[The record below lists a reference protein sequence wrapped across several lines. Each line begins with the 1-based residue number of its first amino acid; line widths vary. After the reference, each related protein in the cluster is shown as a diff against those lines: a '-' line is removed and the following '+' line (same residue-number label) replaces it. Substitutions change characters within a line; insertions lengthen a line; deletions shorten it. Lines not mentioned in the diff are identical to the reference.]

1 MKNLSILFLILF
13 ASTLF
18 AGEFKGKVSISIGG
32 VCEENMVSMLEAGSE
47 LCFLKDG
54 PGYVIPPMTFTKS
67 KKSWEF
73 KDSATK
79 ASYKPKNKKI
89 SVKIKNKATLW
100 PETGNE
106 EESISMEPNKYSFSM
121 SGTMPYDIE
130 PELEK
135 GAQVAVSDLSGES
148 YLLFGESWKMSA
160 KGANLVLNGN
170 ETERKLTGKITKKSR
185 KAKFTVKVSG
195 HWMMPCTVGPIN

>member
-1 MKNLSILFLILF
+1 MKNLSILLLILF

-18 AGEFKGKVSISIGG
+18 AGEFNGKTSISISG
-32 VCEENMVSMLEAGSE
+32 VCEEKMVSMLEAGSE

-54 PGYVIPPMTFTKS
+54 PGYVVSPMTFTKS
-67 KKSWEF
+67 KKNWEY

-89 SVKIKNKATLW
+89 SVKIKKKTTLW

-106 EESISMEPNKYSFSM
+106 EESISMEPNKYTFSM

-135 GAQVAVSDLSGES
+135 GAQVAVTDSSSDS
-148 YLLFGESWKMSA
+148 YMLFNESWKMSA
-160 KGANLVLNGN
+160 KGANLVLDGN
-170 ETERKLTGKITKKSR
+170 STDRKLTGKITKKSR

-195 HWMMPCTVGPIN
+195 HWVMPCTVGPIN